1 MSIINL
7 EIIDPITGSYIIN
20 SLNGIWNS
28 YGCPVNNN
36 QGLSLYLEDNNTGDS
51 SLIDLA
57 GFDRSRR
64 QLGLLKDSKEV
75 FELVVMLPMLY
86 TDIEYTEEPPAEPS
100 YTPPDPCAPC
110 EDKLPNCQDI
120 SNVPLMGQYSIEEIH
135 RMFGLPEPSG
145 PFWNSDSPIYSS
157 VISSNAPASKK
168 QNSLV
173 YSRTEDAWLFT
184 ISEEIVNKILDV
196 QDYKKLS
203 IVDIKN
209 ILDTKKNLNNNNNIV
224 KLMKAMI
231 KYNFPPHLNWLL
243 FPDKLQPFC
252 MYVAEFSTV
261 LSKNDLSNIW
271 QGTMPSIA
279 ENPQEQEITI
289 EHFLTDEE
297 MFGGFDIA
305 NIDNIKLSV
314 FKCKMRAENNY
325 YNMLAGASYPLTKD
339 AIQQNN
345 ERNKWYQYN
354 WPYDNF
360 SLVELL
366 KIEGGEVREFISPE
380 DISETVFTTIETP
393 EGTIQTQASKKD
405 YNAYV
410 ASNAS
415 YTPSLYK

>member
-1 MSIINL
+1 MAWSA
-7 EIIDPITGSYIIN
+7 TGSYIIN
-20 SLNGIWNS
+20 SISGIWNS
-28 YGCPVNNN
+28 YGCPVGDN
-36 QGLSLYLEDNNTGDS
+36 QGLSLYLEDNEVGDS
-51 SLIDLA
+51 SLIDLV
-57 GFDRSRR
+57 GFDRSKK
-64 QLGLLKDSKEV
+64 QLGLLKESKTIS
-75 FELVVMLPMLY
+75 ELVVMLPMLY
-86 TDIEYTEEPPAEPS
+86 RDIEYTEEVPEAPT

-203 IVDIKN
+203 IGDIKN

-252 MYVAEFSTV
+252 MYVVEFSTV
-261 LSKNDLSNIW
+261 LNKNDLSNIW

-279 ENPQEQEITI
+279 ENPEEQEITI

-305 NIDNIKLSV
+305 NIDNIKLSI

-325 YNMLAGASYPLTKD
+325 YNMLANAGQSTTSNVTVKNYGSYD
-339 AIQQNN
+339 ANRNN
-345 ERNKWYQYN
+345 WYQYN

-366 KIEGGEVREFISPE
+366 KVEGGEVREFIAPE
-380 DISETVFTTIETP
+380 DISETVLTTVETP
-393 EGTIQTQASKKD
+393 EGTVQTQASKKD